1 MDDQSVATTSNEG
14 SASLAYL
21 FWTTGSG
28 RRSYVRLKPDGT
40 TIGSGARSEVV
51 ISDEEAA
58 PEQARIRV
66 EDGAWFMYDLS
77 AGGPTQLEGENVYR
91 AELRDG
97 ARVTLGRSSAVFRV
111 VG

>member
-1 MDDQSVATTSNEG
+1 MDDQSLAAASNEDG
-14 SASLAYL
+14 GSLAYL

-51 ISDEEAA
+51 ISDEVAA

-66 EDGAWFMYDLS
+66 EDGAWFIYDLS
-77 AGGPTQLEGENVYR
+77 AGGPTQLDGEDVYR
-91 AELRDG
+91 AALRDG